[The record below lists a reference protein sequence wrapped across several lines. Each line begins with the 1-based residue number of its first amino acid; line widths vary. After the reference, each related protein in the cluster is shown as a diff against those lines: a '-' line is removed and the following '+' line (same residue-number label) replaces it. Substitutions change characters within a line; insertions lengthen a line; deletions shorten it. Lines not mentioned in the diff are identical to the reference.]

1 MLVVDKPS
9 GPTSHDIVAQARRH
23 FQTRRV
29 GHAGTLDPMAS
40 GVLVLLLGEATKL
53 SDVATCNDKAYRAE
67 LSFGRATDSHD
78 AEGNTT
84 EERPE
89 TSDWIDAHALDV
101 ALDLERARVLQLP
114 PAVSALKVA
123 GQRAY
128 RLARAGVIPKLEPR
142 PVTVHALSLLSSGA
156 RHVELELLVGKGYYV
171 RALARDLSTALGVPA
186 HLSALRRTR
195 SGSFGL
201 DEAHPWPP
209 TGPCA
214 PLSLRE
220 VLPRLVPTLRL
231 SDAGVQRARHGQ
243 LLTDADFLDPPADA
257 HIVPDPAGLGV
268 FAWTDAAGAPIA
280 LGQRNPE
287 GFRVRRGFAAEM
299 STEMTSQRA
308 GMSVTYVDFDNSRLH
323 RS

>member
-23 FQTRRV
+23 FRTRRV

-53 SDVATCNDKAYRAE
+53 SDVATCNDKTYRAE

-78 AEGNTT
+78 AEGTTT
-84 EERPE
+84 EERPD
-89 TSDWIDAHALDV
+89 SSSRIDAHALDV
-101 ALDLERARVLQLP
+101 ALDLERGRALQLP

-128 RLARAGVIPKLEPR
+128 RLARAGVVPKLEPR
-142 PVTVHALSLLSSGA
+142 PVTVHSLSLLSFGA
-156 RHVELELLVGKGYYV
+156 RHIELELLVGKGYYV
-171 RALARDLSTALGVPA
+171 RALVRDLSAALGVPA

-209 TGPCA
+209 AGPCA

-231 SDAGVQRARHGQ
+231 NDAGVQRARHGQ
-243 LLTDADFLDPPADA
+243 LLTEADFLDPPAGA
-257 HIVPDPAGLGV
+257 HIVADPAGLGV
-268 FAWTDAAGAPIA
+268 FAWTDAAGAPVA
-280 LGQRNPE
+280 LGHRYLE
-287 GFRVRRGFAAEM
+287 GFRVRRGFSAEA
-299 STEMTSQRA
+299 SLAEEAQRA
-308 GMSVTYVDFDNSRLH
+308 GMSVTYV
-323 RS
+323 